1 MKKITSILLILS
13 LLLAFT
19 GCMDNSSTPTE
30 TVASTTKAT
39 ETTSSK
45 NEDENE
51 NPAPE
56 IDAAYLNGVLLS
68 EYSIVYDNDDQDY
81 AMRAA
86 NYIKKEI
93 KERTGLEL
101 KLNVDTAAKN
111 ANEIVVGETARDIS
125 KKLDATT
132 ENVEF
137 AMLADNGS
145 VALEGDYFVIAAAAY
160 FFVETYITGEKF
172 DAKVPT
178 EETVCEPIV
187 EKKAN
192 NYILLIGDG
201 MGVNQTKLFNIY
213 NVKSNLPA
221 SYSDGENIFYGYMLP
236 NQGYA
241 RTNNV
246 NGTTTDSAASATALS
261 TGYKTIN
268 GYVGQDKNKK
278 DLQSFTELAASL
290 GKSTAVMSTEASTGA
305 TPGGF
310 SAHVSDRNDSAGI
323 LADQETLKNTYGTI
337 IDCKYNVYDSAGV
350 RNIQNRVN
358 STLNILSENEKG
370 FFMMYEEAYV
380 DKHCHNNDSL
390 QAFQALVRFNQ
401 VIGIV
406 MEYAFYN
413 PDTLVIITADHETG
427 ALDSSFKF
435 GSGSHSNANVPVF
448 AYGAGGELF
457 NGKTV
462 ENTQIPKT
470 VAKLWGVANFG
481 NQNDSYKP
489 LG

>member
-1 MKKITSILLILS
+1 MKKIVSILLILS
-13 LLLAFT
+13 LILAFY
-19 GCMDNSSTPTE
+19 GCIEKTDVPVQSS
-30 TVASTTKAT
+30 V
-39 ETTSSK
+39 TTSAESK
-45 NEDENE
+45 ND
-51 NPAPE
+51 NPPPSSAE
-56 IDAAYLNGVLLS
+56 ADAAYLNGVLLS
-68 EYSIVYDNDDQDY
+68 EYTIIYGKDDLDY
-81 AMRAA
+81 SMRAA
-86 NYIKKEI
+86 EYIKAEI
-93 KERTGLEL
+93 KERTGLDL
-101 KLNVDTAAKN
+101 PLNVDSITKN
-111 ANEIVVGETARDIS
+111 DNEIVVGETSRDIS
-125 KKLDATT
+125 KKLDADTK
-132 ENVEF
+132 NVEF
-137 AMLADNGS
+137 ALLADGGS

-221 SYSDGENIFYGYMLP
+221 SYSDGEKIFYGYMLP

-278 DLQSFTELAASL
+278 DLQSFTEFAASL
-290 GKSTAVMSTEASTGA
+290 GKSTAVMSTETSTGA

-310 SAHVSDRNDSAGI
+310 SAHVTSRNDSSGI
-323 LADQETLKNTYGTI
+323 LADQAQLKQNLGTI
-337 IDCKYNVYDSAGV
+337 IDCNYNLYDEMGV
-350 RNIQNRVN
+350 RNIQRKVN
-358 STLNILSENEKG
+358 SVLNTLSENEKG
-370 FFMMYEEAYV
+370 FFMMYEEAYI

-427 ALDSSFKF
+427 ALDSNFKF

-448 AYGAGGELF
+448 TFGAGGELF